1 MSTSEIF
8 PGIVSDSEILGG
20 EAVIKDRRIP
30 VLLSLGHLAGG
41 MSMEEILDEYDLT
54 VENIRTV
61 FAYAAKQIESNR
73 Q

>member
-30 VLLSLGHLAGG
+30 VLLILGHLAGG
-41 MSMEEILDEYDLT
+41 MSVEEILDEYDLT
-54 VENIRTV
+54 IENIRTV
-61 FAYAAKQIESNR
+61 FAYAAKRIESNR